1 MTLITGVKG
10 DEFYITMGCGAQAEA
25 ARMGVKLNIQ
35 GPDEFDA
42 SQQTPIVNAV
52 AAKRPDAVLIAPT
65 DSKALF
71 APIQQLSTGGA
82 KIVLV
87 DTTLDQADMAVSQI
101 SSDNVAGGTQAA
113 KALVELIGSG
123 GGKVAVVNVKP
134 GISTTDQRAQGFS
147 AGVKGTSLQYVGQQ
161 FDNDDPA
168 KAASI
173 TKSMLAKNPDLKGIF
188 ATNVLTAEGVASGL
202 REAGKKGVKVVTFD
216 AGPKNVEDLK
226 SGLIQGLIAQK
237 PADIGKQGIDQAVA
251 ALKGQATT
259 KRITTGFVTV
269 TKDNLSSP
277 EAQGALVQGE
287 LLMVDGTI
295 VVAGEALVDLVPGDG
310 DVLAAHLGGGPFNV
324 ARAVARQG
332 GRAAY
337 LGRLSTDHFGARLRA
352 SLGEAGVDLSLA
364 VSTADPTTLA
374 LASVDGAGAASYS
387 FYIDGTSAPG
397 LASAPR
403 RVERAGPLR
412 RHPRVVVRP
421 DRLDPRGARARAHPA
436 SNS

>member
-1 MTLITGVKG
+1 MMGKRWVAIGLSATVGAFGLAACGSSDDSGGSSTGSSASASGSAGGKKYDMTLITGVKG

-25 ARMGVKLNIQ
+25 SRLGVNLNIQ

-65 DSKALF
+65 DSKAMF
-71 APIQQLSTGGA
+71 APIQQLSSGGA

-87 DTTLDQADMAVSQI
+87 DTTLDQPDMAVSQI

-134 GISTTDQRAQGFS
+134 GISTTDQRAQGFQ

-173 TKSMLAKNPDLKGIF
+173 TKSLLAKNPDLKGIF

-226 SGLIQGLIAQK
+226 QGLIQGLIAQK

-277 EAQGALVQGE
+277 EAQGAL
-287 LLMVDGTI
+287 
-295 VVAGEALVDLVPGDG
+295 
-310 DVLAAHLGGGPFNV
+310 
-324 ARAVARQG
+324 
-332 GRAAY
+332 Y
-337 LGRLSTDHFGARLRA
+337 KA
-352 SLGEAGVDLSLA
+352 SC
-364 VSTADPTTLA
+364 
-374 LASVDGAGAASYS
+374 
-387 FYIDGTSAPG
+387 
-397 LASAPR
+397 
-403 RVERAGPLR
+403 
-412 RHPRVVVRP
+412 
-421 DRLDPRGARARAHPA
+421 
-436 SNS
+436 

>member
-1 MTLITGVKG
+1 MMGKRWIAIGLSAAVGAFGLAACGSSDDNSSSTGSSTGASGSSSAKRYDMTLITGVKG

-25 ARMGVKLNIQ
+25 AKMGVNLNIQ
-35 GPDEFDA
+35 GPDQFDA

-65 DSKALF
+65 DSKAMF

-87 DTTLDQADMAVSQI
+87 DTTLDQADVAVSQI

-113 KALVELIGSG
+113 KSLVDLIGSG

-134 GISTTDQRAQGFS
+134 GISTTDQRAQGFQ

-161 FDNDDPA
+161 FDDDDPA

-173 TKSMLAKNPDLKGIF
+173 TKSLLAKNPDLKGIF
-188 ATNVLTAEGVASGL
+188 ATNVLAAEGVASGL

-226 SGLIQGLIAQK
+226 SGLIQGLIAQQ

-277 EAQGALVQGE
+277 EAQGAL
-287 LLMVDGTI
+287 
-295 VVAGEALVDLVPGDG
+295 
-310 DVLAAHLGGGPFNV
+310 
-324 ARAVARQG
+324 
-332 GRAAY
+332 Y
-337 LGRLSTDHFGARLRA
+337 KA
-352 SLGEAGVDLSLA
+352 SC
-364 VSTADPTTLA
+364 
-374 LASVDGAGAASYS
+374 
-387 FYIDGTSAPG
+387 
-397 LASAPR
+397 
-403 RVERAGPLR
+403 
-412 RHPRVVVRP
+412 
-421 DRLDPRGARARAHPA
+421 
-436 SNS
+436 